1 MIWNKNC
8 QWTLKYPR
16 LVTTPKKGDELT
28 HQTDYTFASDLAE
41 KGLEVVPELM
51 RILTNNVIQ
60 VERSRYLQANECE
73 RTEERTGHANPAR

>member
-1 MIWNKNC
+1 M
-8 QWTLKYPR
+8 
-16 LVTTPKKGDELT
+16 T

-51 RILTNNVIQ
+51 RILINNVMQ

-73 RTEERTGHANPAR
+73 RTEEQTGHANPAR